1 MYVLGID
8 AGGTKTHCVIAD
20 ENENILA
27 EGLAGASQHQLFGIR
42 QTEKNLQL
50 AVSAALKEADLTLQD
65 LSYAVLGMSGAD
77 GEDDLALLNPA
88 AEKVLP
94 GVPFRVVH
102 DAWIGMYSALK
113 EPFGVVSICGTGAGH
128 AGRNRQGDELTLRN
142 LDYRLGNY
150 GGGSDLVEKAL
161 HYAFRSDEGTYEKS
175 ALEAAVPPIFG
186 VSTMEDVCR
195 LLKQNPL
202 SDKERYQLPI
212 TVFQLANSGDSVCRM
227 LIQDLGHEEG
237 LYAAAVIRRLHM
249 ENEQVP
255 VVLIGSLFHSDD
267 PLLLDPF
274 MEAVRTAAPAAYPV
288 LPTRKP
294 VTGAVRMALFILQDI
309 KERK

>member
-150 GGGSDLVEKAL
+150 GGGGDLVEKAL

-202 SDKERYQLPI
+202 SGKERYQLPI

-227 LIQDLGHEEG
+227 LVQDLGHEEG

-274 MEAVRTAAPAAYPV
+274 MEAVRSAAPAAYPV

>member
-27 EGLAGASQHQLFGIR
+27 EGFAGASQHQLFGIE
-42 QTEKNLQL
+42 QTEKNLQ
-50 AVSAALKEADLTLQD
+50 AAISAALKEAGISLQD

-77 GEDDLALLNPA
+77 GEDDCALLNPA

-150 GGGSDLVEKAL
+150 GGGGDLVEKAL
-161 HYAFRSDEGTYEKS
+161 HYAFRSDEGTYERS
-175 ALEAAVPPIFG
+175 ALEEAVPPVFG
-186 VSTMEDVCR
+186 VSTMEEVCR

-227 LIQDLGHEEG
+227 LIHDLGHEEG

-255 VVLIGSLFHSDD
+255 VVLIGSLFHTDD
-267 PLLLDPF
+267 PMLLDPF
-274 MEAVRTAAPAAYPV
+274 MDAVRTAAPAAYPV

-294 VTGAVRMALFILQDI
+294 VAGAVRMALFILQDV

>member
-150 GGGSDLVEKAL
+150 GGGGDLVEKAL

-212 TVFQLANSGDSVCRM
+212 TVFQLANSSDSVCRM

>member
-1 MYVLGID
+1 MYVLGVD

-42 QTEKNLQL
+42 QTEENLQL

-128 AGRNRQGDELTLRN
+128 AGCNRQGDELTLRN

-150 GGGSDLVEKAL
+150 GGGGDLVEKAL

>member
-150 GGGSDLVEKAL
+150 GGGGDLVEKAL

-274 MEAVRTAAPAAYPV
+274 METVRTSAPAAYPV

>member
-150 GGGSDLVEKAL
+150 GGGGDLVEKAL

-294 VTGAVRMALFILQDI
+294 VTGAVRMALFILQNI

>member
-42 QTEKNLQL
+42 QTEENLQL
-50 AVSAALKEADLTLQD
+50 SVSAALKEADLTLQD

-94 GVPFRVVH
+94 GVPFRIVH

-150 GGGSDLVEKAL
+150 GGGGDLVEKAL

>member
-42 QTEKNLQL
+42 QTEENLQL

-128 AGRNRQGDELTLRN
+128 AGCNRQGDELTLRN

-150 GGGSDLVEKAL
+150 GGGGDLVEKAL

-274 MEAVRTAAPAAYPV
+274 METVRTSAPAAYPV

>member
-42 QTEKNLQL
+42 QTEENLQL
-50 AVSAALKEADLTLQD
+50 SVSAALKEADLTLQD

-94 GVPFRVVH
+94 GVPFRIVH

-150 GGGSDLVEKAL
+150 GGGGDLVEKAL
-161 HYAFRSDEGTYEKS
+161 HYAFRSDEGTYKKS

>member
-42 QTEKNLQL
+42 QTEENLQL

-94 GVPFRVVH
+94 GIPFRVVH

-150 GGGSDLVEKAL
+150 GGGGDLVEKAL

-249 ENEQVP
+249 GNEQVP

-274 MEAVRTAAPAAYPV
+274 MEAVRSAAPAAYPV

>member
-150 GGGSDLVEKAL
+150 GGGGDLVEKAL

-202 SDKERYQLPI
+202 SDKEHYQLPI

>member
-42 QTEKNLQL
+42 QTEENLQL
-50 AVSAALKEADLTLQD
+50 SVSAALKEADLTLQD

-94 GVPFRVVH
+94 GVPFRIVH

-150 GGGSDLVEKAL
+150 GGGGDLVEKAL

-274 MEAVRTAAPAAYPV
+274 MEAVRSAAPAAYPV

>member
-150 GGGSDLVEKAL
+150 GGGGDLVEKAL
-161 HYAFRSDEGTYEKS
+161 HYAFRSDEGTYERS

-195 LLKQNPL
+195 LLRQNPL

-227 LIQDLGHEEG
+227 LIHDLGHEEG

>member
-150 GGGSDLVEKAL
+150 GGGGDLVEKAL

-274 MEAVRTAAPAAYPV
+274 MDAVHTAAPAAYPV

-294 VTGAVRMALFILQDI
+294 VTGAVKMALFILQDI

>member
-142 LDYRLGNY
+142 LYYRLGNY
-150 GGGSDLVEKAL
+150 GGGGDLVEKAL

>member
-42 QTEKNLQL
+42 QTEENLQL
-50 AVSAALKEADLTLQD
+50 SVSAALKEADLTLQD

-94 GVPFRVVH
+94 GVPFRIVH

-150 GGGSDLVEKAL
+150 GGGGDLVEKAL
-161 HYAFRSDEGTYEKS
+161 HYAFRSDEGTYKKS

-274 MEAVRTAAPAAYPV
+274 MEAVRTAAPAAYP
-288 LPTRKP
+288 
-294 VTGAVRMALFILQDI
+294 A
-309 KERK
+309 

>member
-150 GGGSDLVEKAL
+150 GGGGDLVEKAL

-195 LLKQNPL
+195 LLKQNPI

>member
-94 GVPFRVVH
+94 SVPFRVVH

-150 GGGSDLVEKAL
+150 GGGGDLVEKAL

>member
-150 GGGSDLVEKAL
+150 GGGGDLVEKAL
-161 HYAFRSDEGTYEKS
+161 HYAFRSDEGTYERS

-227 LIQDLGHEEG
+227 LIHDLGHEEG

>member
-94 GVPFRVVH
+94 GIPFRVVH

-150 GGGSDLVEKAL
+150 GGGGDLVDKAL
-161 HYAFRSDEGTYEKS
+161 HYAFRSDEGTYERS

-212 TVFQLANSGDSVCRM
+212 TVFQLADSGDSVCRM
-227 LIQDLGHEEG
+227 LIHDLGHEEG

>member
-150 GGGSDLVEKAL
+150 GGGGDLVEKAL

-186 VSTMEDVCR
+186 VSTMEAVCR

>member
-42 QTEKNLQL
+42 QTEENLQL
-50 AVSAALKEADLTLQD
+50 SVSAALKEADLTLQD

-94 GVPFRVVH
+94 GVPFRIVH

-150 GGGSDLVEKAL
+150 GGGGDLVEKAL

-202 SDKERYQLPI
+202 SDRERYQLPI

-274 MEAVRTAAPAAYPV
+274 MEAVCTAAPAAYPV

>member
-150 GGGSDLVEKAL
+150 GGGGDLVEKAL

-186 VSTMEDVCR
+186 VSTMEDICR

>member
-94 GVPFRVVH
+94 GIPFRVVH

-150 GGGSDLVEKAL
+150 GGGGDLVEKAL

>member
-113 EPFGVVSICGTGAGH
+113 KPFGVVSICGTGAGH

-150 GGGSDLVEKAL
+150 GGGGDLVEKAL

>member
-150 GGGSDLVEKAL
+150 GGGGDLVEKAL

-195 LLKQNPL
+195 LLKQTPL

>member
-113 EPFGVVSICGTGAGH
+113 EPFGIVSICGTGAGH

-150 GGGSDLVEKAL
+150 GGGGDLVEKAL

-186 VSTMEDVCR
+186 VSTMEAVCR

-227 LIQDLGHEEG
+227 LIHDLGHEEG

-294 VTGAVRMALFILQDI
+294 VTGAVKMALFILQDV

>member
-150 GGGSDLVEKAL
+150 GGGGDLVEKAL
-161 HYAFRSDEGTYEKS
+161 HYAFRSDEGTYERS

>member
-150 GGGSDLVEKAL
+150 GGGGDLVEKAL

-274 MEAVRTAAPAAYPV
+274 MEAVHTAAPAAYPV

>member
-150 GGGSDLVEKAL
+150 GGGGDLVEKAL

-274 MEAVRTAAPAAYPV
+274 MNAVHTAAPAAYPV

-294 VTGAVRMALFILQDI
+294 VTGAVRMALFILQDV

>member
-42 QTEKNLQL
+42 QTEENLQL

-94 GVPFRVVH
+94 GIPFRVVH

-150 GGGSDLVEKAL
+150 GGGGDLVEKAL

-274 MEAVRTAAPAAYPV
+274 MEAVRSAAPAAYPV

>member
-150 GGGSDLVEKAL
+150 GGGGDLVEKAL

-294 VTGAVRMALFILQDI
+294 VTGAVRMALFIQQDI

>member
-27 EGLAGASQHQLFGIR
+27 EGLAGASKHQLFGIR

-150 GGGSDLVEKAL
+150 GGGGDLVEKAL

>member
-150 GGGSDLVEKAL
+150 GGGGDLVEKAL

-227 LIQDLGHEEG
+227 LVQDLGHEEG

>member
-42 QTEKNLQL
+42 QTEENLQL

-150 GGGSDLVEKAL
+150 GGGGDLVEKAL
-161 HYAFRSDEGTYEKS
+161 HYAFRSDEGTYERS

-212 TVFQLANSGDSVCRM
+212 TVFQLADSGDSVCRM
-227 LIQDLGHEEG
+227 LIHDLGHEEG

>member
-42 QTEKNLQL
+42 QTEKNMQL

-150 GGGSDLVEKAL
+150 GGGGDLVEKAL
-161 HYAFRSDEGTYEKS
+161 HYAFRSDEGTYKKS

>member
-42 QTEKNLQL
+42 QTEENLQL

-150 GGGSDLVEKAL
+150 GGGGDLVEKAL

-202 SDKERYQLPI
+202 SDRERYQLPI

-294 VTGAVRMALFILQDI
+294 VTGAVRMALFILQGI

>member
-42 QTEKNLQL
+42 QTAKNLQL

-150 GGGSDLVEKAL
+150 GGGGDLVEKAL

>member
-42 QTEKNLQL
+42 QTEENLQL

-128 AGRNRQGDELTLRN
+128 AGCNRQGDELTLRN

-150 GGGSDLVEKAL
+150 GGGGDLVEKAL

-202 SDKERYQLPI
+202 SDRERYQLPI

-274 MEAVRTAAPAAYPV
+274 MEAVRSAAPAAYPV

>member
-88 AEKVLP
+88 AEKVLS

-150 GGGSDLVEKAL
+150 GGGGDLVEKAL

-186 VSTMEDVCR
+186 VSTMEAVCR

-294 VTGAVRMALFILQDI
+294 VTGAVKMALFILQDI